1 MNKYGWEIGEKKC
14 PQVERDHVNAHKGIL

>member
-1 MNKYGWEIGEKKC
+1 MAGKLREKKC